1 MPFLCRFAI
10 YYSILGFVVLLAA
23 YIQVSFWTIAAGRQV
38 KRIRSLFFHCIMQQ
52 EISWFD
58 VNDTGEL
65 NTRLTECVPESSR
78 SVPLRS
84 EVQIM

>member
-1 MPFLCRFAI
+1 M
-10 YYSILGFVVLLAA
+10 LLAA
-23 YIQVSFWTIAAGRQV
+23 YMQVSFWTIAAGRQV

-65 NTRLTECVPESSR
+65 NTRLTE
-78 SVPLRS
+78 
-84 EVQIM
+84 

>member
-1 MPFLCRFAI
+1 MQFHTVKEASLHFISFRFAI

-23 YIQVSFWTIAAGRQV
+23 YMQVSFWTITAGRQV

-65 NTRLTECVPESSR
+65 NTRLTEWVAEA
-78 SVPLRS
+78 
-84 EVQIM
+84 